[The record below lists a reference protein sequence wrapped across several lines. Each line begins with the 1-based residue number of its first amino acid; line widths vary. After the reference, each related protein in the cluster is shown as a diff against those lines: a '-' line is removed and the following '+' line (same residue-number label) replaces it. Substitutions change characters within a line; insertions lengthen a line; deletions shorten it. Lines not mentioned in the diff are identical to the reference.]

1 MLFRILFGL
10 AGAFAENLAGYDDL
24 HVKGLVVVRAFF
36 PAQNVRDFLL
46 AVALDEFLE
55 QRRRDY
61 GAAAA
66 YRLRRSCNAG

>member
-1 MLFRILFGL
+1 MSGMLFRILFGL

-55 QRRRDY
+55 QRLVIFSVI
-61 GAAAA
+61 AAG
-66 YRLRRSCNAG
+66 NEG